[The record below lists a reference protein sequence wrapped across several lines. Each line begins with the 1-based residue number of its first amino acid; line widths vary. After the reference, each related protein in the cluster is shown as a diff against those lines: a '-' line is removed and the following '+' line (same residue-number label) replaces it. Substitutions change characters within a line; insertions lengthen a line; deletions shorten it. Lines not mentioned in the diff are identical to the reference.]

1 MSYPF
6 WEKNRADRASSDAVK
21 ANREANQ
28 YRNRLETIEAEI
40 EQYRSLDSDALTKE
54 ELIGF
59 LDRISKILSK

>member
-1 MSYPF
+1 MPYPF
-6 WEKNRADRASSDAVK
+6 WEKNRADRASSDAAK

-40 EQYRSLDSDALTKE
+40 EQYKSLNSDAHTKE